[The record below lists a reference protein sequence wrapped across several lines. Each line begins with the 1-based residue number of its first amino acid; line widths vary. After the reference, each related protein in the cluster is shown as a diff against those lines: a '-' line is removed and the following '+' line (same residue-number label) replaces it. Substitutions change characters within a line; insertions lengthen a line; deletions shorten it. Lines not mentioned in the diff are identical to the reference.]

1 MPSANQARKL
11 VRQKKPLII
20 VLRKQKHWGLNTH
33 GQEKQQERKQI
44 PPLRCGMTNKK
55 GWGVVRTGKRKGQRQ
70 LSFAD
75 C

>member
-1 MPSANQARKL
+1 MHGPAASTKRIHAL
-11 VRQKKPLII
+11 QK
-20 VLRKQKHWGLNTH
+20 VACTGASTH
-33 GQEKQQERKQI
+33 GQEQQQERKQI

-55 GWGVVRTGKRKGQRQ
+55 GWGVVTKNGQTQGQRQ